1 MSTRNVYA
9 KAAATYPSKSNL
21 YAPTVVKD
29 SYEKKKLPN
38 GKQVM
43 MKKNQFKN
51 VAHKRIIVSQQ
62 PSTQVPSDSLTGS
75 SIDFRLERGQLHGIT
90 THILLK
96 MTVQN
101 DTGATITLPPTPFW
115 IDRVEIFSDNGGVL
129 LNTIYGQE
137 LWLSLSWLS
146 RDEFEGFAEAL
157 NTDIDYQSGGV
168 LPLPDTETRDY
179 YVILSETLKST
190 SMVMSGLK
198 SELLYRV
205 YFNRENLTVI
215 NGSVPRL
222 VNASLLLKGLE
233 EPADILNKR
242 RQVWL
247 NNQCL
252 VPYCNWVRMSK
263 NLELADNQTYEIV
276 LSGLQGIT
284 LGLFITIR
292 LQNFDASNQGEYF
305 NYQCTDWDVLLS
317 SGDSMIGFYKR
328 GYEDNNLEYSEI
340 FENRFLRNS
349 GFTMIPFSNQLHN
362 DVSTGNNNG
371 CEILTSFE
379 RLQFKTKGLTPGSYR
394 VDIYSVMLEQLIVN
408 QGRLT
413 TSRS

>member
-1 MSTRNVYA
+1 MATRNTYA
-9 KAAATYPSKSNL
+9 KAAQFYPSKSNL
-21 YAPTVVKD
+21 YDPTVVKGT
-29 SYEKKKLPN
+29 YEKKKLNN
-38 GKQVM
+38 GRSVM
-43 MKKNQFKN
+43 MKKDQGKN
-51 VAHKRIIVSQQ
+51 IAHKRVIVSQQ
-62 PSTQVPSDSLTGS
+62 PSTQVPSDALTGGS
-75 SIDFRLERGQLHGIT
+75 VDFRLERGQLHGIT

-96 MTVQN
+96 MTIQN
-101 DTGATITLPPTPFW
+101 DTGADVVMPPTPFL
-115 IDRVEIFSDNGGVL
+115 IDRVEIYSDNGGVL

-137 LWLSLSWLS
+137 LWLSLAWLS
-146 RDEFEGFAEAL
+146 RDEFEGFSFAM
-157 NTDIDYQSGGV
+157 NTTIDYSTAGQTIT
-168 LPLPDTETRDY
+168 DTEQRDF

-205 YFNRENLTVI
+205 YFNRENLTLI
-215 NGSVPRL
+215 SGAIPRL
-222 VNASLLLKGLE
+222 VNTSLLLKGLE

-247 NNQCL
+247 NNYCL

-263 NLELADNQTYEIV
+263 NLELADQQTYEVV

-284 LGLFITIR
+284 LGLFVTIR
-292 LQNFDASNQGEYF
+292 EQNFDAQKQGTYF
-305 NYQCTDWDVLLS
+305 NQNCSDWDVLLS

-328 GYEDNNLEYSEI
+328 GYEDNNLEYAEI

-349 GFTMIPFSNQLHN
+349 GFTCIPFSNDLHG

-371 CEILTSFE
+371 CEVMTSFE
-379 RLQFKTKGLTPGSYR
+379 RLQFKTSGLPAGSYR
-394 VDIYSVMLEQLIVN
+394 IDIYSLNLEQLIVN
-408 QGRLT
+408 QGRMT